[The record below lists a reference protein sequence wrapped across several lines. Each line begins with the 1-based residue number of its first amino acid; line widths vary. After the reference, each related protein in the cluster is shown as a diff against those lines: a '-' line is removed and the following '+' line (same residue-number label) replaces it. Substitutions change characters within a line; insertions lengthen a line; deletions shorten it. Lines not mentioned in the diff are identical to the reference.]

1 MPRHQSHFRLVRLP
15 FISKYANCYKLAVD
29 DRVLLISYFN
39 EQVIDEI
46 LALYERTL
54 NSPLRK
60 ATDYGI
66 VKPAAIIDRE
76 ARTKI
81 HQIIRRVFGSR
92 LETVTNDDGTMI
104 IFAAE
109 PKSAWNTRTSRTHK
123 KDNEYRSNNFQKGK
137 PGWKELGG
145 DYLHFTLYK
154 ENKDTM
160 EAISYL
166 TRQLGMKPQAF
177 QFAGT
182 KDRRA
187 ITTQRVSVY
196 RGSID
201 RIIKAGRTLRNAKIG
216 NFEYQP
222 HGLQL
227 GDLAGNEFIITLRD
241 CNFGGNAD
249 IDSVSEG
256 ATEKASIIV
265 KSAIEN
271 LKDRG
276 FINYYGLQRF
286 GTFSTKTD
294 KIGLK
299 ILQGDFK
306 AAVEALLDYS
316 PTSLAAYQ
324 NPISSNDKIS
334 RDDTA
339 RAYAINL
346 FQTSGNHYAALE
358 ELPRKFSAETSI
370 IRHLGHPERSNDFQ
384 GALTSISRNLRLMYV
399 HAYQSL
405 VWNVAASERWKR
417 FGNQIVEGDLVLVNE
432 HKEKLKSSDTPDETD
447 VDGEIIVHPAIEDR
461 AGNADDIFTRA
472 RALTKDEATDD
483 HYSIFDIVLPTP
495 GYDILY
501 PDNEIADVYKTFMA
515 SDRGGGLDPLDMR
528 RKWKDFSLSGSYRK
542 LLGQPGQDISFD
554 IHTYKDEDEQFVQTD
569 LDRLF
574 PTKGQPPKTG
584 DVIPFPSENP
594 TPDTHE
600 EGKANKEHEAT
611 KFAVVLKLQ
620 LGTSQYATMALRELM
635 KAGGLQVYKPDYGG
649 GR

>member
-1 MPRHQSHFRLVRLP
+1 M
-15 FISKYANCYKLAVD
+15 
-29 DRVLLISYFN
+29 LISYFN
-39 EQVIDEI
+39 EQVVNEI
-46 LALYERTL
+46 LALYERIL

-76 ARTKI
+76 ARTNI
-81 HQIIRRVFGSR
+81 HQIIRRVFNSR
-92 LETVTNDDGTMI
+92 LETRTNDDGTMV

-109 PKSAWNTRTSRTHK
+109 PKSAWTARTTRTPK
-123 KDNEYRSNNFQKGK
+123 KDFESRRNNSQKGK

-160 EAISYL
+160 EVISYL
-166 TRQLGMKPQAF
+166 TKQLGMKSQAF

-182 KDRRA
+182 KDRRG
-187 ITTQRVSVY
+187 ITAQRVSVY

-227 GDLAGNEFIITLRD
+227 GDLAGNEFIITLRN
-241 CNFGGNAD
+241 CNFDQNAD
-249 IDSVSEG
+249 IESVSEG
-256 ATEKASIIV
+256 ATDKASIIV

-286 GTFSTKTD
+286 GTFSTRTD

-306 AAVEALLDYS
+306 AAVEAILDYS
-316 PTSLAAYQ
+316 PTSLTAYQ
-324 NPISSNDKIS
+324 DPTSRNDKVS

-346 FQTSGNHYAALE
+346 FQTSGNPYAALD

-370 IRHLGHPERSNDFQ
+370 IRHLGHPERSSDFQ
-384 GALTSISRNLRLMYV
+384 GALTTISRNLRLMYV

-417 FGNQIVEGDLVLVNE
+417 FGNKIMEGDLVLVNE
-432 HKEKLKSSDTPDETD
+432 HREKLKSSDTPDETD

-472 RALTKDEATDD
+472 RALTKDEAADG

-554 IHTYKDEDEQFVQTD
+554 IRTYKEEDEQFVQTD

-574 PTKGQPPKTG
+574 QTKGQPPKTGPPG

-594 TPDTHE
+594 PPDTHE
-600 EGKANKEHEAT
+600 EGEVNKEHEAT